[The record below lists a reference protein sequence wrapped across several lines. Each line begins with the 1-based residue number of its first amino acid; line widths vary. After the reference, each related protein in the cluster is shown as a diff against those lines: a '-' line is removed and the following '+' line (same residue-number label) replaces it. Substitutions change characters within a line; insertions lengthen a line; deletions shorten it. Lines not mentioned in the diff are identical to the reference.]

1 MRNISDINNLDLSTN
16 PNPNIDASN
25 NSSPCTLA
33 QILAVVIPLSLLGL
47 FCAIFLPIYLT
58 KHNHHNKI
66 IIVRE
71 NRTNPINNTT
81 DNTDI
86 NTNSITNNITD
97 NLTEET
103 EFDEFDENIT
113 NPLYATLTP
122 KNGYDNIL
130 IFLNGISET
139 SDKYFDL
146 FKSNDTFIPKKTKI
160 YSLAGMPR
168 RMRFVEYYYNY
179 SGPVPGWFDT
189 DQVGILYCDN
199 CSDLY
204 DEAKESLN
212 LVLDSIDQI
221 AYVEQM
227 SYDKIYLAG
236 FSQGAIM
243 VNYVILNS
251 RHKLGGY
258 LAFSGYIFDHDLHY
272 NQVLY
277 NLTDSQK
284 EKINSKKD
292 YHIIA
297 THSFNDEGVFYPN
310 ASESYQTYY
319 REYTDFRLYSFGN
332 LLHVLPQQPVLPEVK
347 LWLKESMGK

>member
-1 MRNISDINNLDLSTN
+1 MKNSSAINFDNSNYPTN
-16 PNPNIDASN
+16 PDIGTSN
-25 NSSPCTLA
+25 NSCPCTVA
-33 QILAVVIPLSLLGL
+33 QILAVAIPLSLLGL

-66 IIVRE
+66 IVIRD
-71 NRTNPINNTT
+71 NRTNPINNT
-81 DNTDI
+81 
-86 NTNSITNNITD
+86 NTNTNNITS
-97 NLTEET
+97 NLTDEG
-103 EFDEFDENIT
+103 EFDEFDENVT
-113 NPLYATLTP
+113 NLLYATLTP

-130 IFLNGISET
+130 IFLNGISEV
-139 SDKYFDL
+139 SNKYFDY
-146 FKSNDTFIPKKTKI
+146 FKSNETFIPRKTKI
-160 YSLAGMPR
+160 YSLAGRPR
-168 RMRFVEYYYNY
+168 RMRFIEYYYNY
-179 SGPVPGWFDT
+179 SDPVPGWFDV
-189 DQVGILYCDN
+189 DQNAVLYCDN

-221 AYVEQM
+221 AYAEQM

-243 VNYVILNS
+243 VNYVLLNS

-258 LAFSGYIFDHDLHY
+258 LPFSGYIFDHDLHY
-272 NQVLY
+272 NQVIH

-292 YHIIA
+292 YPIIA
-297 THSFNDEGVFYPN
+297 THSFNDN
-310 ASESYQTYY
+310 AVSYQNSSEAYLTYY

-332 LLHVLPQQPVLPEVK
+332 LLHVLPQQPVLPHVK
-347 LWLKESMGK
+347 LWLKERMGK

>member
-1 MRNISDINNLDLSTN
+1 MNTTKINLASSSNIAN
-16 PNPNIDASN
+16 PIFTHSN
-25 NSSPCTLA
+25 NSCPCSLV
-33 QILAVVIPLSLLGL
+33 QILAITIPLSLVGL

-66 IIVRE
+66 IVIRD
-71 NRTNPINNTT
+71 NRTNPINNT
-81 DNTDI
+81 
-86 NTNSITNNITD
+86 NSNANNITGNSTD
-97 NLTEET
+97 ER
-103 EFDEFDENIT
+103 EFEEFDENVT
-113 NPLYATLTP
+113 NILYATLTP

-139 SDKYFDL
+139 SNEYFDY
-146 FKSNDTFIPKKTKI
+146 FKSNETFIPKKTKI
-160 YSLAGMPR
+160 YSLAGRPR

-179 SGPVPGWFDT
+179 SGPVPGWFDV
-189 DQVGILYCDN
+189 DQNGVLFCDN

-221 AYVEQM
+221 AYAEQM

-243 VNYVILNS
+243 VNYVLLNS

-272 NQVLY
+272 NQVIL

-297 THSFNDEGVFYPN
+297 THSFNDDGVFYQN
-310 ASESYQTYY
+310 SAESYFTYF
-319 REYTDFRLYSFGN
+319 REDTDFRLYSFGN
-332 LLHVLPQQPVLPEVK
+332 LLHVFPQQPVLPHVK